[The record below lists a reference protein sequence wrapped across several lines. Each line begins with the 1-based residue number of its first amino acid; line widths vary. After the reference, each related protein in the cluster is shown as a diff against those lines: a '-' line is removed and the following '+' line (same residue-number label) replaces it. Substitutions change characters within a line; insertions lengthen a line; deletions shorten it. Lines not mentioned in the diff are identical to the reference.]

1 MTKTRLYLTPLI
13 LWLTLGLASSLNAE
27 VISVQSQQI
36 AIQLIDSSINLN
48 IRLKEFVD
56 NSYYRADLEVP
67 DKRFLPT
74 SKQRIKIELS
84 TIDSIKVF
92 AEVEA
97 CEKLNCRVRVFYPYR
112 GLKGQRAQAN
122 WPWHPKFLPL
132 VPLSSVISPE
142 GKETVLRQ
150 LHSGEMFV
158 FVRNGDV
165 VEKRKIV
172 IWNDSPILGLVLSG
186 LESGDQIVTAGFER
200 LIDGQKVRLVR

>member
-142 GKETVLRQ
+142 GKET
-150 LHSGEMFV
+150 FV